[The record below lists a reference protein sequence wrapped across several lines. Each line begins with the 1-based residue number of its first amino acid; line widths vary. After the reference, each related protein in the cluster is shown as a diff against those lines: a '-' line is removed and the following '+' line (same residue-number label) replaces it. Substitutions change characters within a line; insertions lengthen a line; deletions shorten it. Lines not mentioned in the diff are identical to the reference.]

1 MLMILVAVLSAWL
14 FLRKRLFDSRWFL
27 RLLVLC
33 SPLGF
38 LAVIAG
44 WVTAEVGRQPW
55 VIYGLLR
62 TSDAVSPVP
71 GGSVAASLILFVL
84 VYGVIFG
91 AGLYYIAKVI
101 RQGSV
106 GSAPEPE
113 PMAPRRPMAAANYG
127 D

>member
-1 MLMILVAVLSAWL
+1 
-14 FLRKRLFDSRWFL
+14 FL

-38 LAVIAG
+38 VAVIAG

-55 VIYGLLR
+55 VVYGLLR
-62 TSDAVSPVP
+62 TADAVSPVP
-71 GGSVAASLILFVL
+71 SGSVFVSLVLFIL

-91 AGLYYIAKVI
+91 AGAYYMVKVI
-101 RQGSV
+101 RQGSA
-106 GSAPEPE
+106 GSLPAPEPE
-113 PMAPRRPMAAANYG
+113 PTALRRPMAAA